1 MTAVPPF
8 WQRCLDVFHDELTP
22 QQYGTWIRPLSV
34 ESAGDGYTVRVPNR
48 FVLQWIKD
56 RFAARIGELAEAAE
70 GRTVPIQY
78 AIADAPKAPA
88 HPVPREPTIAGDG
101 PAIADGLVP
110 AADDASEPPAPAAT
124 AAGVPVPETGAIR
137 PPPATTPFGAGSGAT
152 ALPSRRNDAT
162 SLNPAFTFE
171 AFVSGKANQLARAAG
186 LQVADHPTS
195 YNPLFVYGG
204 VGLGKTHL
212 VQAIGNHILAG
223 NPAAKIRY
231 THAETYVSDV
241 VRAYQHKSFDEFKRY
256 YRSLDLLL
264 IDDIQFF
271 NGKSRT
277 QEEFFYLF
285 NTLIEA
291 HKQVVI
297 TCDTYPKEIEGMD
310 ARLISRFG
318 WGLTVA
324 LEPPELEMRVAI
336 LLAKAA
342 SVRVKL
348 DEQVAFFIAKHIRSN
363 VRELEGAL
371 KRVLAYSSFHGHEV
385 TLAVAKE
392 SLRDL
397 LAVQNRQISIENIQ
411 KTVADYYKIRT
422 TDMHSKKRSRAV
434 ARPRQVAMALAKEL
448 TQLSL
453 PEIGSNFGGRDHTT
467 VLHACRQIAKLR
479 DTVPEMNHDVNFL
492 LQVLRN

>member
-1 MTAVPPF
+1 VHSASLPPA
-8 WQRCLDVFHDELTP
+8 WAACLAAFERELTP
-22 QQYGTWIRPLSV
+22 QQFATWIRPLNCV
-34 ESAGDGYTVRVPNR
+34 DESGRLRLTAPNR
-48 FVLQWIKD
+48 FVLQWVKD
-56 RFAARIGELAEAAE
+56 RFGSRIEALARQATGASIALEFAVADPVVN
-70 GRTVPIQY
+70 VP
-78 AIADAPKAPA
+78 PA
-88 HPVPREPTIAGDG
+88 KPSPAG
-101 PAIADGLVP
+101 PASIA
-110 AADDASEPPAPAAT
+110 APAAPIVVDGAVGEVR
-124 AAGVPVPETGAIR
+124 AAEPAPGV
-137 PPPATTPFGAGSGAT
+137 AGSGYIA
-152 ALPSRRNDAT
+152 RRPEPGG
-162 SLNPAFTFE
+162 LNPTFTFG
-171 AFVSGKANQLARAAG
+171 AFVAGKANQLARAAG

-212 VQAIGNHILAG
+212 IQAIGNQILQH
-223 NPAAKIRY
+223 NPSAKIRY
-231 THAETYVSDV
+231 IHAETYVSDV
-241 VRAYQHKSFDEFKRY
+241 VRAYQHKAFDDFKRH

-271 NGKSRT
+271 GGKSRT

-291 HKQVVI
+291 HRQVVI
-297 TCDTYPKEIEGMD
+297 TCDTYPKEIAGIEE
-310 ARLISRFG
+310 RLISRFG

-342 SVRVKL
+342 SVNMRL

-371 KRVLAYSSFHGHEV
+371 KRILAYANFHGQEI
-385 TLAVAKE
+385 TLPMAKE
-392 SLRDL
+392 ALRDL
-397 LAVQNRQISIENIQ
+397 LAVQNRQISIDNIQ
-411 KTVADYYKIRT
+411 KTVADYYKVRV

-453 PEIGSNFGGRDHTT
+453 PEIGTNFGGRDHTT

-479 DTVPEMNHDVNFL
+479 ESLPDLNHDVNFL
-492 LQVLRN
+492 LQVLRS

>member
-1 MTAVPPF
+1 MTLVPPF
-8 WQRCLDVFHDELTP
+8 WQRCLDAFRDELTP
-22 QQYGTWIRPLSV
+22 QQFNTWIRPLAV
-34 ESAGDGYTVRVPNR
+34 EGSADGYRLLAPNR
-48 FVLQWIKD
+48 FVLQWVKERFSD
-56 RFAARIGELAEAAE
+56 RIAELAAAVE
-70 GRTVPIQY
+70 GRAVPIVL
-78 AIADAPKAPA
+78 AIVDA
-88 HPVPREPTIAGDG
+88 
-101 PAIADGLVP
+101 VP
-110 AADDASEPPAPAAT
+110 APSRSPAASVAPAAASP
-124 AAGVPVPETGAIR
+124 AAQIRAPEPAASAQGVTGV
-137 PPPATTPFGAGSGAT
+137 
-152 ALPSRRNDAT
+152 RRFDQT
-162 SLNPAFTFE
+162 SLNPSFTF
-171 AFVSGKANQLARAAG
+171 ASFVAGKANQLARAAG
-186 LQVADHPTS
+186 MQVAEHPTS

-212 VQAIGNHILAG
+212 IQAIGNDILG
-223 NPAAKIRY
+223 RNPGAKIRY
-231 THAETYVSDV
+231 IHAETYVSDV
-241 VRAYQHKSFDEFKRY
+241 VRAYQHKAFDDFKRY

-271 NGKSRT
+271 NGKNRT

-297 TCDTYPKEIEGMD
+297 TCDTYPKEISGIEE
-310 ARLISRFG
+310 RLISRFG

-336 LLAKAA
+336 LLSKAA
-342 SVRVKL
+342 SVGLKF

-371 KRVLAYSSFHGHEV
+371 KRVAAYSSFHGQEI
-385 TLAVAKE
+385 TLPVAKE
-392 SLRDL
+392 ALRDL
-397 LAVQNRQISIENIQ
+397 LAVQNRQVSIENIQ
-411 KTVADYYKIRT
+411 KTVADYYKIRVS
-422 TDMHSKKRSRAV
+422 DMHSKKRSRAI

-467 VLHACRQIAKLR
+467 VLHACRQIGRLR
-479 DTVPEMNHDVNFL
+479 ENVPEINHDVNFL

>member
-1 MTAVPPF
+1 MTLVPPF
-8 WQRCLDVFHDELTP
+8 WQRCLDAFRDELTP
-22 QQYGTWIRPLSV
+22 QQFNTWIRPLAV
-34 ESAGDGYTVRVPNR
+34 EGSADGYRLLAPNR
-48 FVLQWIKD
+48 FVLQWVKERFSD
-56 RFAARIGELAEAAE
+56 RIAELAAAVE
-70 GRTVPIQY
+70 GRAVPIVL
-78 AIADAPKAPA
+78 AIVDA
-88 HPVPREPTIAGDG
+88 
-101 PAIADGLVP
+101 VP
-110 AADDASEPPAPAAT
+110 APSRSPAASVEPAFAPPAAPVRAPEPPASYQS
-124 AAGVPVPETGAIR
+124 AAGIR
-137 PPPATTPFGAGSGAT
+137 RF
-152 ALPSRRNDAT
+152 DQT
-162 SLNPAFTFE
+162 SLNPSFTF
-171 AFVSGKANQLARAAG
+171 ASFVAGKANQLARAAG
-186 LQVADHPTS
+186 MQVAEHPTS

-212 VQAIGNHILAG
+212 IQAIGNDILG
-223 NPAAKIRY
+223 RNPAAKIRY
-231 THAETYVSDV
+231 IHAETYVSDV
-241 VRAYQHKSFDEFKRY
+241 VRAYQHKAFDDFKRY

-271 NGKSRT
+271 NGKNRT

-297 TCDTYPKEIEGMD
+297 TCDTYPKEISGIEE
-310 ARLISRFG
+310 RLISRFG

-336 LLAKAA
+336 LLSKAA
-342 SVRVKL
+342 SVGLKF

-371 KRVLAYSSFHGHEV
+371 KRVAAYSSFHGQEI
-385 TLAVAKE
+385 TLPVAKE
-392 SLRDL
+392 ALRDL
-397 LAVQNRQISIENIQ
+397 LAVQNRQVSIENIQ
-411 KTVADYYKIRT
+411 KTVADYYKIRVS
-422 TDMHSKKRSRAV
+422 DMHSKKRSRAI

-467 VLHACRQIAKLR
+467 VLHACRQIGRLR
-479 DTVPEMNHDVNFL
+479 ENVPEINHDVNFL